1 MEFNLG
7 LAGAFLLPSDLGDSL
22 HCRSPFHVG
31 YIVYIDCK
39 LTSTDQNHLDGSL
52 RKVESKTRIPS
63 WRE

>member
-7 LAGAFLLPSDLGDSL
+7 LASPFLFPSDLGDSL

-31 YIVYIDCK
+31 YIVYVDTK
-39 LTSTDQNHLDGSL
+39 LTSIDQNHLDGSL

-63 WRE
+63 WHE